1 MNLHLLLAMC
11 AFPTSFDDLWKIA
24 AICCGAWIITAMIV
38 FCQKRVLRPLI
49 YLILLVIT
57 LLGSIW
63 SLALAIATSRNV
75 LICAG
80 VSDASADL
88 VREADESSATLVAFQ
103 FVVMATVV
111 ATIVLILIGVSMLYY
126 SRQRPMQ

>member
-11 AFPTSFDDLWKIA
+11 AFPTSFDALWKIA
-24 AICCGAWIITAMIV
+24 AICCGAWIIATMIV
-38 FCQKRVLRPLI
+38 FGQRRVLRPLS
-49 YLILLVIT
+49 YLMLLIIS

-80 VSDASADL
+80 IAGASADQ
-88 VREADESSATLVAFQ
+88 VRQAEESSTTLLAFQ
-103 FVVMATVV
+103 FVVIATVV
-111 ATIVLILIGVSMLYY
+111 ATIALILIGVSMLYY
-126 SRQRPMQ
+126 SRQRHMQ